1 MKFFNIRTYGI
12 LINENREIL
21 ISDEIHQNKHFTKFP
36 GGGLELGESLPDAIK
51 REFIE
56 ECDLEITDIQ
66 LLYITDSVV
75 PSAFNDSQVLGVY
88 YQVFT
93 NDELKVPIQTQAFN
107 FEKGSKQSFRW
118 ISLQNFSAQDLTF
131 EMDREAWKN
140 VSNKIVLQ

>member
-21 ISDEIHQNKHFTKFP
+21 ISDEIYQNKHFTKFP